1 MSSWLQASWWQVVM
15 GTAGPSFGYELGCFV
30 LCVLLSFSSWPCLPV
45 ALPPRWALLSSTGP
59 ASSSLTVSACQW
71 LFFVDLVLELSPS
84 PVPLPTISWTI
95 SWTIPETDPKVTF
108 TSIVLRKVG
117 SIDWV
122 CEHWMGPAP
131 VSRSRVLLAFRGW
144 VCWSSSLPRLLGC
157 LALFGPPR
165 RAASSTPALAAI
177 EAQEL
182 YEEARNDIETWEIYD
197 DGCIT
202 GRGHRARPGVN
213 W

>member
-1 MSSWLQASWWQVVM
+1 MQHRTWELELNHQMSWKR
-15 GTAGPSFGYELGCFV
+15 GPRVEPSRPFGYKLGCFV
-30 LCVLLSFSSWPCLPV
+30 LCVLLSFSNWPCLPV

-59 ASSSLTVSACQW
+59 ASSSSTVSAYQW

-122 CEHWMGPAP
+122 DHLQPNDQVRAP
-131 VSRSRVLLAFRGW
+131 WHVQQSR
-144 VCWSSSLPRLLGC
+144 
-157 LALFGPPR
+157 
-165 RAASSTPALAAI
+165 PALAIAMVFKKD
-177 EAQEL
+177 A
-182 YEEARNDIETWEIYD
+182 ARADVIVAAAPAVAAAATA
-197 DGCIT
+197 T
-202 GRGHRARPGVN
+202 AAAAHT
-213 W
+213 

>member
-59 ASSSLTVSACQW
+59 ASSSSTVSAYQW

-122 CEHWMGPAP
+122 DHLQPNDQVRAP
-131 VSRSRVLLAFRGW
+131 WHVQHQHRTLDDGLACRHGAALRG
-144 VCWSSSLPRLLGC
+144 SSSSVG
-157 LALFGPPR
+157 
-165 RAASSTPALAAI
+165 ASSVV
-177 EAQEL
+177 
-182 YEEARNDIETWEIYD
+182 R
-197 DGCIT
+197 C
-202 GRGHRARPGVN
+202 RRCFRAMP
-213 W
+213 

>member
-1 MSSWLQASWWQVVM
+1 M
-15 GTAGPSFGYELGCFV
+15 
-30 LCVLLSFSSWPCLPV
+30 CVLLSFSSWPCLPV

-59 ASSSLTVSACQW
+59 ASSSTVSAYQW

-157 LALFGPPR
+157 LAMIIIAARVRLRPSR
-165 RAASSTPALAAI
+165 RVEHRPASDAVNNRETLAATL
-177 EAQEL
+177 AL
-182 YEEARNDIETWEIYD
+182 GLSSFETEQSESQSRKTFM
-197 DGCIT
+197 G
-202 GRGHRARPGVN
+202 
-213 W
+213 

>member
-59 ASSSLTVSACQW
+59 ASSSSTVSAYQW

-84 PVPLPTISWTI
+84 PVPLPTIFWTI

-108 TSIVLRKVG
+108 TSIVLRKLG

-122 CEHWMGPAP
+122 CEHRMGPAP
-131 VSRSRVLLAFRGW
+131 MSGSKVLPAFRGW
-144 VCWSSSLPRLLGC
+144 ACRSSSLPRLLGFLAMIIIAARVRLRPSRRVEHRPASDAVNNRETLAAT
-157 LALFGPPR
+157 LALGL
-165 RAASSTPALAAI
+165 SSF
-177 EAQEL
+177 
-182 YEEARNDIETWEIYD
+182 ETEHSESQSP
-197 DGCIT
+197 T
-202 GRGHRARPGVN
+202 TQ
-213 W
+213 

>member
-59 ASSSLTVSACQW
+59 ASSSSTVSAYQW

-117 SIDWV
+117 SVDWRYYD
-122 CEHWMGPAP
+122 P
-131 VSRSRVLLAFRGW
+131 VSEKLVWHQPDAVAVPTSHVVVRSLPANAECEKMTRFKMEDEWGTGRSCTGTRWRRRKRSR
-144 VCWSSSLPRLLGC
+144 
-157 LALFGPPR
+157 AL
-165 RAASSTPALAAI
+165 S
-177 EAQEL
+177 
-182 YEEARNDIETWEIYD
+182 Y
-197 DGCIT
+197 
-202 GRGHRARPGVN
+202 
-213 W
+213 

>member
-1 MSSWLQASWWQVVM
+1 MRTIADTGSIALATWIFERRTRQPFFSRAGHQVPSGAEVPAEGTRKGSSCS
-15 GTAGPSFGYELGCFV
+15 SFTSLTKNFIQKTLGYG
-30 LCVLLSFSSWPCLPV
+30 FSC
-45 ALPPRWALLSSTGP
+45 
-59 ASSSLTVSACQW
+59 SSSRVWTTGQYCFLKSL

-84 PVPLPTISWTI
+84 PVPLPTIFWTI

-144 VCWSSSLPRLLGC
+144 VCWSSSMPRLLGC

-165 RAASSTPALAAI
+165 RASLWPLGIQRSMSSSRCPWRICTTSKI
-177 EAQEL
+177 
-182 YEEARNDIETWEIYD
+182 
-197 DGCIT
+197 
-202 GRGHRARPGVN
+202 
-213 W
+213 

>member
-59 ASSSLTVSACQW
+59 ASSSSTVSAYQW

-165 RAASSTPALAAI
+165 RASLWPLGIQRSMSSSRCPWRICT
-177 EAQEL
+177 
-182 YEEARNDIETWEIYD
+182 TSEI
-197 DGCIT
+197 
-202 GRGHRARPGVN
+202 
-213 W
+213 